1 MKWYFCLNDAGLLG
15 FAEIVL
21 VAAHSALKNTD
32 LEAHLIYDGL
42 KNEITEY
49 LSSIGVNIHYH
60 RSGAA
65 HLIDGA
71 KVQFGYVPS
80 VARGAYLRLD
90 IPLIEHDDE
99 YVIYTDCDVIFFS
112 RPNIVDIKPD
122 ILAAAPEYAA
132 TTTMP
137 TPYNKIFNSGVM
149 LLNVERFG
157 AERASLVEF
166 ARSNDFYFHGD
177 GGFYDQGALNKF
189 FSGRWAQLSQA
200 LNWRPFGGA
209 SMPPTILHFHG
220 TKPYELAYI
229 LAGETRPERVR
240 PIARQLF
247 NLQPLAYLMACE
259 AYLDHL
265 PAEAERLVAA
275 ASPGTTGFVTLG
287 RERAHEA
294 IGRMRQDLAGRAAEG
309 NFG

>member
-1 MKWYFCLNDAGLLG
+1 MLG

-21 VAAHSALKNTD
+21 VAAHSAIKNTD
-32 LEAHLIYDGL
+32 LEAHLIYDGS

-49 LSSIGVNIHYH
+49 LSSIGVKIHYH

-65 HLIDGA
+65 HLIDSA
-71 KVQFGYVPS
+71 KAQYGYVPS

-90 IPLIEHDDE
+90 IPLVEHEDE

-112 RPNIVDIKPD
+112 PPNFLNINPE
-122 ILAAAPEYAA
+122 ILAAAPEYAS
-132 TTTMP
+132 TSTMP

-149 LLNVERFG
+149 LLNVRKFREERE
-157 AERASLVEF
+157 ALVEF
-166 ARSNDFYFHGD
+166 AKSHDFYFHGD

-189 FSGRWAQLSQA
+189 FAGRWGQLSQA

-209 SMPPTILHFHG
+209 LMPPTILHFHG

-265 PAEAERLVAA
+265 PAEAERLVAST
-275 ASPGTTGFVTLG
+275 SPGTTGFITLG

-294 IGRMRQDLAGRAAEG
+294 IGKMRQELAESEAERNLG
-309 NFG
+309 